1 MTLKELAHL
10 AQQTLQTRAGCP
22 VRRSHVHE
30 LLAATFGHGSWAAFL
45 SESVLADAGVGSAP
59 TGGLPGMVGRAV
71 QLGYPQPAATALA
84 TTVLAFVA
92 EHGLAAVLWADL
104 RAALLPAPSIDD
116 SGDVDADDEDDSEDW
131 ADEPDAE
138 VPAEASVASG
148 PARSELLA
156 SPLLLSSLEQAAA
169 ASNPQAHHLLA
180 SLLRCGRPNP
190 YLYEESLKG
199 RVLTTIERG
208 WVEDYLRLEPQYRKY
223 EAHLKAAALGGVRA
237 AALEYGKAFE
247 APEFIAMADRMTGEV
262 DALEMARVAPSEES
276 RERWLRTAARQGSR
290 NALEALAANGDAWA
304 EDQVAAWADGHWL
317 RTAAE
322 RAIDAGDALRAWT
335 WQYPAI
341 ERGADLTRSTMAAYH
356 DGGERDGQF
365 YDSDFGG
372 PLYAAGDE
380 GIELPELD
388 RPSHR
393 AAKAKARELAARTR

>member
-1 MTLKELAHL
+1 MTLKALAHL
-10 AQQTLQTRAGCP
+10 AQQTLQTRTGCP
-22 VRRSHVHE
+22 VKRSHVHE
-30 LLAATFGHGSWAAFL
+30 LLAAAFGHGSWAAFL
-45 SESVLADAGVGSAP
+45 SESVLADADVGSAP
-59 TGGLPGMVGRAV
+59 TGGLPGLVGRAV
-71 QLGYPQPAATALA
+71 QLGYPQPAATTLA

-92 EHGLAAVLWADL
+92 EHGLAAVPWADL

-116 SGDVDADDEDDSEDW
+116 SGDLDANDEDDSDDW
-131 ADEPDAE
+131 DDEPDAE
-138 VPAEASVASG
+138 APVAG
-148 PARSELLA
+148 PARSQLLA

-208 WVEDYLRLEPQYRKY
+208 WVDDYLRLEPQYRKY
-223 EAHLKAAALGGVRA
+223 EEHLKAAALGGVRA

-276 RERWLRTAARQGSR
+276 RERWLRTAAQQGSR
-290 NALEALAANGDAWA
+290 SALETLAANGDEWA
-304 EDQVAAWADGHWL
+304 EDQVALWADGHWL
-317 RTAAE
+317 RAAAE

-335 WQYPAI
+335 WQYLAL
-341 ERGADLTRSTMAAYH
+341 ERGADLTRSTMASYH
-356 DGGERDGQF
+356 DGGQRDGQF

-380 GIELPELD
+380 ALELPELD

-393 AAKAKARELAARTR
+393 AAKAKAREFAGRAR

>member
-92 EHGLAAVLWADL
+92 EHGLAAVPWADL

-148 PARSELLA
+148 LARSELLA

-247 APEFIAMADRMTGEV
+247 DPEFIAMADRMTGEV

-276 RERWLRTAARQGSR
+276 RERWLRTAAQQGSR
-290 NALEALAANGDAWA
+290 SALETLAANGDAWA

-335 WQYPAI
+335 WQYLAL

-380 GIELPELD
+380 ALELPELD

-393 AAKAKARELAARTR
+393 AAKVKARELAGRAR

>member
-30 LLAATFGHGSWAAFL
+30 LLAAAFGHGSWAAFL

-59 TGGLPGMVGRAV
+59 TGGLPGLVGRAV

-92 EHGLAAVLWADL
+92 EHGLAAVPWADL
-104 RAALLPAPSIDD
+104 RTALLPAPSIDD
-116 SGDVDADDEDDSEDW
+116 TGDLDADDEDGGDEWD
-131 ADEPDAE
+131 DEPDAE
-138 VPAEASVASG
+138 VPAEASVALG

-199 RVLTTIERG
+199 RVLTAIERG
-208 WVEDYLRLEPQYRKY
+208 WVEDYLRLEPRYRKY
-223 EAHLKAAALGGVRA
+223 ESHLKAAALGGVRA

-276 RERWLRTAARQGSR
+276 RERWLRTAAQQGSR
-290 NALEALAANGDAWA
+290 SALEALAADGDAWA

-317 RTAAE
+317 RVAAE

-335 WQYPAI
+335 WQYLAL

-356 DGGERDGQF
+356 DGGERDGEF

-380 GIELPELD
+380 ALELPEMD

-393 AAKAKARELAARTR
+393 AAKAKARELAGRAR

>member
-30 LLAATFGHGSWAAFL
+30 LLAAAFGHGSWAAFL
-45 SESVLADAGVGSAP
+45 SESVLADADVGLAP
-59 TGGLPGMVGRAV
+59 TGGLPGLVGRAV
-71 QLGYPQPAATALA
+71 QLGYPQPAATTLA

-92 EHGLAAVLWADL
+92 EHGLAAVPWADL

-116 SGDVDADDEDDSEDW
+116 AGDLDADDEDDSDDW
-131 ADEPDAE
+131 DDEQDAE
-138 VPAEASVASG
+138 VPAEAPVAG
-148 PARSELLA
+148 PARSQLLA
-156 SPLLLSSLEQAAA
+156 SPLLRSSLEQAAA
-169 ASNPQAHHLLA
+169 APNPQAHHLLA

-199 RVLTTIERG
+199 RVLTAIERG

-247 APEFIAMADRMTGEV
+247 DPEFIAMADRMTGEV

-276 RERWLRTAARQGSR
+276 RERWLRTAAQQGSR
-290 NALEALAANGDAWA
+290 SALETLAANGDAWA

-335 WQYPAI
+335 WQYLAL
-341 ERGADLTRSTMAAYH
+341 ERGTDLTRSTMAAYH

-372 PLYAAGDE
+372 PLYASGDE
-380 GIELPELD
+380 GLELPELD

-393 AAKAKARELAARTR
+393 AAKAKATELAGRAR